1 MWDCLIRF
9 LFHVLLINIKQIISW
24 IVKFQQKR
32 VNSIKNLLLK
42 MLEKLYAHKNEVD
55 KELLWIIVQIIFNIP
70 DNKERLSVTQP
81 GL

>member
-9 LFHVLLINIKQIISW
+9 LSHVLLINNKQI
-24 IVKFQQKR
+24 
-32 VNSIKNLLLK
+32 SILDCEIPTKTCELNKDLLLK

-70 DNKERLSVTQP
+70 NKERLSVTQP

>member
-9 LFHVLLINIKQIISW
+9 LCHVLLINIKQIISW

-32 VNSIKNLLLK
+32 VNPIKNLLLK

>member
-1 MWDCLIRF
+1 MDCEIPTKTCEL
-9 LFHVLLINIKQIISW
+9 N
-24 IVKFQQKR
+24 
-32 VNSIKNLLLK
+32 KNLLLE

-81 GL
+81 GLYVN

>member
-1 MWDCLIRF
+1 
-9 LFHVLLINIKQIISW
+9 
-24 IVKFQQKR
+24 
-32 VNSIKNLLLK
+32 